1 MILDSTGIIDGIH
14 PESNVRK
21 AISQTLAKI
30 RECKI
35 ILHMIDVS
43 NVINRGLVNSLGEVD
58 YQIANFAQMRTGY
71 VMLANKIDIP
81 GSETGL
87 NKLREEFPANLIL
100 PISALY
106 KRGFKEVKDFV
117 IRNI

>member
-1 MILDSTGIIDGIH
+1 
-14 PESNVRK
+14 
-21 AISQTLAKI
+21 
-30 RECKI
+30 
-35 ILHMIDVS
+35 
-43 NVINRGLVNSLGEVD
+43 
-58 YQIANFAQMRTGY
+58 MRTGY